1 MDYSLERMR
10 AKCLCLDIET
20 SRQDKLNLREIGAY
34 RPDTEVRLR
43 LSAKSPDL
51 VGKLDNVTEGA
62 TFVLGHN
69 VIAFDQ
75 PALALLHPDLT
86 LHKLPL
92 VDTLELSPIAF
103 PQNPYHRL
111 VKDYKLY
118 TTVKNN
124 PVKDAELAYE
134 LFLDQRE
141 ALLQRVAEHPDEALC
156 LHYLLTP
163 ENGKGVANFFA
174 TLRAALRPSFT
185 DARLAWLRA
194 TENKACRVGQ
204 HRVVNEFLPDAEWH
218 KPLAYVLAWLRVSG
232 GNSVLPP
239 WVSLTFPK
247 TRELINLLR
256 DSPCNDPDC
265 QWCQEQHD
273 LSKLLPHYF
282 PGITQ
287 FRATP
292 TTEDGRSLQ
301 QAIVEN
307 GFAGM
312 PSLAILPT
320 GGGKSLC
327 YQLPALA
334 RFYRNGSLTVIIS
347 PLQSLMKDQVDN
359 LESRG
364 ITCAGYLNSLLNPIE
379 RRAMLDKLRLG
390 DIGLIFV
397 APEQFRS
404 TAFTNALTHRIAS
417 PNGDMTFAPIICM
430 CRDLSNIAKKISPRQ
445 SFVSRQPQ
453 NRMSCRISSII
464 SKIVWAWRWQS
475 WKAASNAKTCSMKS
489 MRYLRRPNIPKY
501 CAC

>member
-1 MDYSLERMR
+1 MEHTPEKLR

-20 SRQDKLNLREIGAY
+20 SRQDRLKLKEIGVY
-34 RPDTEVRLR
+34 RPDTEIRLR
-43 LSAKSPDL
+43 LSAKSPEL
-51 VGKLDNVTEGA
+51 VSQLDQVTEGA

-75 PALALLHPDLT
+75 PALALLHPDLA
-86 LHKLPL
+86 LHQLPL

-124 PVKDAELAYE
+124 PVQDAELAYE

-156 LHYLLTP
+156 LHYLLAP

-174 TLRAALRPSFT
+174 TLRAALRPSLT
-185 DARLAWLRA
+185 DVRLAWLRV
-194 TENKACRVGQ
+194 TENKVCHIGQ
-204 HRVVNEFLPDAEWH
+204 HRVLNEFLPEPEWH

-239 WVSLTFPK
+239 WVSLAFPK

-256 DSPCNDPDC
+256 DTPCCAPDC
-265 QWCQEQHD
+265 QWCQEQHN

-287 FRATP
+287 FRSIP

-307 GFAGM
+307 GFAGT

-320 GGGKSLC
+320 GGGKSL
-327 YQLPALA
+327 A
-334 RFYRNGSLTVIIS
+334 
-347 PLQSLMKDQVDN
+347 
-359 LESRG
+359 
-364 ITCAGYLNSLLNPIE
+364 
-379 RRAMLDKLRLG
+379 
-390 DIGLIFV
+390 
-397 APEQFRS
+397 
-404 TAFTNALTHRIAS
+404 H
-417 PNGDMTFAPIICM
+417 
-430 CRDLSNIAKKISPRQ
+430 
-445 SFVSRQPQ
+445 
-453 NRMSCRISSII
+453 MS
-464 SKIVWAWRWQS
+464 
-475 WKAASNAKTCSMKS
+475 
-489 MRYLRRPNIPKY
+489 
-501 CAC
+501 